1 MLPPLCLCQYSTK
14 KLRALDT
21 QKYLGVTLS
30 SDFTLMEYVSTKI
43 SLLPGSARILFLNSL
58 ILPMFMRTLFGG
70 DKNNAGLMKNWQL
83 LQNKG
88 TKPIVDRL
96 FYSSATDVLEALA
109 WLYPWRNADFFIEA
123 FTFINVLMRSQTTVW
138 IYWHTAI
145 VHGYDRLHIHTM

>member
-14 KLRALDT
+14 KLRALDI

-70 DKNNAGLMKNWQL
+70 DKNNAVLMKNWQL
-83 LQNKG
+83 LQNQG
-88 TKPIVDRL
+88 TKTIEDRL

-109 WLYPWRNADFFIEA
+109 WL
-123 FTFINVLMRSQTTVW
+123 
-138 IYWHTAI
+138 
-145 VHGYDRLHIHTM
+145 